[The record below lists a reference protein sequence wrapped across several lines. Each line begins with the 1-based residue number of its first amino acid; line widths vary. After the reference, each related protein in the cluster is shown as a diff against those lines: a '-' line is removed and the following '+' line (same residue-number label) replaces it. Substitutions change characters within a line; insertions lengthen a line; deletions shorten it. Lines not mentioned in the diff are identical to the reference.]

1 MPKPPSDP
9 RNAADSFFAPENEV
23 LDVYTGDTLEE
34 AMAGAVAALGPDL
47 EVRRARKVRSG
58 VRGLMGRPV
67 YEVLAVAGRSA
78 ATAGDPLRSAVDRL
92 LERADAQEARAAH
105 EDLPPAPPR
114 QAVATPRPAASRP
127 APRQA
132 TPSRPVPVAPDPQPE
147 PAREARSGRPRR
159 MQVAG
164 GSVEDRADP
173 AAREHPA
180 RQTDHAP
187 RPELE
192 SGRPDRP
199 ARPESSRTPGWSR
212 AGLARIGVPAAVLNA
227 LPRDAPS
234 DDLGWLVSVTAAI
247 SACVGPPATTG
258 PDHPVVVNGFGLSG
272 VLGILEAG
280 CRGGTPGRI
289 SFAGRTTDA
298 TALELALVL
307 HASLTGR

>member
-9 RNAADSFFAPENEV
+9 RNAADSFFAPDNEV

-47 EVRRARKVRSG
+47 EVRRARKVRTG

-67 YEVLAVAGRSA
+67 YEVLAVAGRSPSPG
-78 ATAGDPLRSAVDRL
+78 GDPLRSAVNRL
-92 LERADAQEARAAH
+92 LERADAQEARGTH
-105 EDLPPAPPR
+105 QDLPSSPPR
-114 QAVATPRPAASRP
+114 GAARPAAP
-127 APRQA
+127 A
-132 TPSRPVPVAPDPQPE
+132 APPQDEPFPE
-147 PAREARSGRPRR
+147 TRADLPRR
-159 MQVAG
+159 VRATG
-164 GSVEDRADP
+164 AVEDRSDV
-173 AAREHPA
+173 AAREHPGRRTDPP
-180 RQTDHAP
+180 RQLEAP
-187 RPELE
+187 RPAPLEELPE
-192 SGRPDRP
+192 PPRRSAPDEPQRSAP
-199 ARPESSRTPGWSR
+199 GAGRTPGWSR

-247 SACVGPPATTG
+247 AACVGPPAGTG
-258 PDHPVVVNGFGLSG
+258 PEHPVVVNGFGLSG

-280 CRGGTPGRI
+280 CRGATPGRI
-289 SFAGRTTDA
+289 AFAGRTADA